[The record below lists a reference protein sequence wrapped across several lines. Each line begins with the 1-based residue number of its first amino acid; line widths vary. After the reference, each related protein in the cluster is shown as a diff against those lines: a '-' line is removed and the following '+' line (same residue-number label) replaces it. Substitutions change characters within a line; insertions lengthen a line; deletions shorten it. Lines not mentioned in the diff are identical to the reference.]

1 MITYVKTTQ
10 DGRKVEVGTV
20 STNMTTKSVAF
31 SSGFTAPPVVLTS
44 VMSNTDTKTVN
55 ASPFSVSKTGF
66 SVNLQVE
73 KAQAQFDEV
82 EAKKLEKKIRKNQFD
97 FEDFLTQIQ
106 QIKKMGNIKD
116 LMGMIPGM
124 GKAMKD
130 VDVPDD
136 AFKGVEAIILSMTP
150 KERSNPGLLNT
161 TRKARIAKGS
171 GTSLQD
177 VNKLMK
183 QFEDMRKMMKMMSNP
198 RNMMGMMN
206 KMKGMGGMP
215 GM

>member
-1 MITYVKTTQ
+1 
-10 DGRKVEVGTV
+10 
-20 STNMTTKSVAF
+20 
-31 SSGFTAPPVVLTS
+31 
-44 VMSNTDTKTVN
+44 
-55 ASPFSVSKTGF
+55 
-66 SVNLQVE
+66 
-73 KAQAQFDEV
+73 
-82 EAKKLEKKIRKNQFD
+82 
-97 FEDFLTQIQ
+97 
-106 QIKKMGNIKD
+106 
-116 LMGMIPGM
+116 M

-198 RNMMGMMN
+198 RNMMGMMS
-206 KMKGMGGMP
+206 KLKGMGGMP